1 MEKVLISRKTL
12 AERWDYDSTRAI
24 IDMEQEGIITR
35 IPEISSPRYSME
47 EILRIENLG
56 KEANPLSPLE
66 RRRLE
71 REIEEKDKKI
81 AMLEAKLNKVQMA
94 LAQ

>member
-1 MEKVLISRKTL
+1 MEKALISRKTL

-35 IPEISSPRYSME
+35 IPEVSSPRYSME

-56 KEANPLSPLE
+56 REANPLSPLE

-71 REIEEKDKKI
+71 KRIEELEKERDLYKSKVENIKI
-81 AMLEAKLNKVQMA
+81 A
-94 LAQ
+94 LA

>member
-1 MEKVLISRKTL
+1 MKALISRKTL

-24 IDMEQEGIITR
+24 VDMEQEGSITR
-35 IPEISSPRYSME
+35 IPEVSSPRYSME
-47 EILRIENLG
+47 EILRIESLG

-71 REIEEKDKKI
+71 KRISDLEKENE
-81 AMLEAKLNKVQMA
+81 MLNLKLTNIKAA
-94 LAQ
+94 LA

>member
-1 MEKVLISRKTL
+1 MEKSLISRKSL

-24 IDMEQEGIITR
+24 VDMEQEGIITR
-35 IPEISSPRYSME
+35 IPEVSSPRYSME
-47 EILRIENLG
+47 EILKIENLG

-71 REIEEKDKKI
+71 KKVEDLEKELSIYKDRFTNIK
-81 AMLEAKLNKVQMA
+81 MLMV
-94 LAQ
+94 

>member
-1 MEKVLISRKTL
+1 MEKALISRKTL
-12 AERWDYDSTRAI
+12 AERWDYESTRAI
-24 IDMEQEGIITR
+24 IDMEREGIITR
-35 IPEISSPRYSME
+35 IPEVSSPRYSME

-56 KEANPLSPLE
+56 KEANHLSPLE

-81 AMLEAKLNKVQMA
+81 AMLEAKLNKVQLA
-94 LAQ
+94 LA

>member
-1 MEKVLISRKTL
+1 MEKALISRKSL

-24 IDMEQEGIITR
+24 VDMEQEGIITR

-56 KEANPLSPLE
+56 REANPLSPLE

-71 REIEEKDKKI
+71 KKI
-81 AMLEAKLNKVQMA
+81 EQLENELNSYKEKFSAVKILFA
-94 LAQ
+94 

>member
-1 MEKVLISRKTL
+1 MEKALISRKSL

-24 IDMEQEGIITR
+24 VDMEQEGIITR

-47 EILRIENLG
+47 EILKIENLG
-56 KEANPLSPLE
+56 GEANPLSPLE

-71 REIEEKDKKI
+71 RRIEQLENELNSYREKFTAVK
-81 AMLEAKLNKVQMA
+81 MLFA
-94 LAQ
+94 

>member
-1 MEKVLISRKTL
+1 MEKALISRKTL
-12 AERWDYDSTRAI
+12 AERWDYESTRAI
-24 IDMEQEGIITR
+24 IDMEREGIITR
-35 IPEISSPRYSME
+35 IPEVSSPRYSME

-81 AMLEAKLNKVQMA
+81 AMLEAKLNKVQLA
-94 LAQ
+94 LA

>member
-1 MEKVLISRKTL
+1 MEKALISRKSL

-24 IDMEQEGIITR
+24 VDMEQEGIITR
-35 IPEISSPRYSME
+35 IPEVSSPRYSME
-47 EILRIENLG
+47 EILKIENLG

-71 REIEEKDKKI
+71 RKIDDLGKELEMYKEKFRNLK
-81 AMLEAKLNKVQMA
+81 MLIV
-94 LAQ
+94 

>member
-1 MEKVLISRKTL
+1 MERALISRKTL

-35 IPEISSPRYSME
+35 IPEVSSPRYSME
-47 EILRIENLG
+47 EILKIENLG
-56 KEANPLSPLE
+56 KEINPLSPIE

-71 REIEEKDKKI
+71 KCIDELEKELNLYKEKI
-81 AMLEAKLNKVQMA
+81 ISLKLI
-94 LAQ
+94 LT

>member
-1 MEKVLISRKTL
+1 MEKALISRKSL

-24 IDMEQEGIITR
+24 VDLEQEGIITR

-47 EILRIENLG
+47 EILKIENLG
-56 KEANPLSPLE
+56 REANPLSPLE

-71 REIEEKDKKI
+71 RRIEELEKELSLYKEKVI
-81 AMLEAKLNKVQMA
+81 NIKMLIV
-94 LAQ
+94 

>member
-1 MEKVLISRKTL
+1 MEKALISRKTL

-24 IDMEQEGIITR
+24 VDMEQEGIITR
-35 IPEISSPRYSME
+35 IPEVSSPRYSIE

-71 REIEEKDKKI
+71 KRIEDLEKQ
-81 AMLEAKLNKVQMA
+81 LELLQSKLNKVQLA
-94 LAQ
+94 LA

>member
-12 AERWDYDSTRAI
+12 AERWDYESTRAI
-24 IDMEQEGIITR
+24 VDMEQEGIITR
-35 IPEISSPRYSME
+35 IPEVSSSRYSME

-71 REIEEKDKKI
+71 RRIEELEREVEIYKAKIESVKI
-81 AMLEAKLNKVQMA
+81 ALGI
-94 LAQ
+94 

>member
-1 MEKVLISRKTL
+1 MEKALISRKSL

-24 IDMEQEGIITR
+24 VDMEQEGIITR

-56 KEANPLSPLE
+56 KEINPLSPIERKKLE
-66 RRRLE
+66 NRIEYLE
-71 REIEEKDKKI
+71 KELSICKEKIQNAKI
-81 AMLEAKLNKVQMA
+81 CLG
-94 LAQ
+94 

>member
-1 MEKVLISRKTL
+1 MKALISRKTL

-24 IDMEQEGIITR
+24 VDMEQEGIITR
-35 IPEISSPRYSME
+35 IPEVSSPRYSME
-47 EILRIENLG
+47 EILRIESLG

-71 REIEEKDKKI
+71 KRISDLEKENE
-81 AMLEAKLNKVQMA
+81 MLNLKLTNIKAA
-94 LAQ
+94 LA

>member
-1 MEKVLISRKTL
+1 MEKALISRKSL

-35 IPEISSPRYSME
+35 IPEVSSPRYSME

-66 RRRLE
+66 RRKLE
-71 REIEEKDKKI
+71 KKI
-81 AMLEAKLNKVQMA
+81 EDLEKELNICKEKIQKAKACLG
-94 LAQ
+94 

>member
-1 MEKVLISRKTL
+1 MKALISRKTL

-24 IDMEQEGIITR
+24 VDMEQEGIITR
-35 IPEISSPRYSME
+35 IPEVSSPRYSME
-47 EILRIENLG
+47 EILRIESLG

-71 REIEEKDKKI
+71 KRISDLEKENE
-81 AMLEAKLNKVQMA
+81 MLNLKLTNIKVA
-94 LAQ
+94 LA

>member
-35 IPEISSPRYSME
+35 IPEVSSPRYSME

-56 KEANPLSPLE
+56 KKVNPAEVRCRELE
-66 RRRLE
+66 LL
-71 REIEEKDKKI
+71 IKEKDKRI

-94 LAQ
+94 LI

>member
-1 MEKVLISRKTL
+1 MEKALISRKTL

-35 IPEISSPRYSME
+35 IPEVSSPRYSME

-71 REIEEKDKKI
+71 KEIEEKDKKI
-81 AMLEAKLNKVQMA
+81 AMLEAKLNRVQLA
-94 LAQ
+94 LA

>member
-1 MEKVLISRKTL
+1 MEKVLISRKSL
-12 AERWDYDSTRAI
+12 SERWDYDSTRAI
-24 IDMEQEGIITR
+24 VDMEQEGIITR

-47 EILRIENLG
+47 EIIRIENLG

-71 REIEEKDKKI
+71 KHIEELEKELSLYKEKFANIKI
-81 AMLEAKLNKVQMA
+81 LIV
-94 LAQ
+94 

>member
-1 MEKVLISRKTL
+1 MEKSLISRKTL
-12 AERWDYDSTRAI
+12 AERLYYESTRAI
-24 IDMEQEGIITR
+24 IDMEREGIITR
-35 IPEISSPRYSME
+35 IPEVSSPRYSME

-81 AMLEAKLNKVQMA
+81 AMLEAKLNKVQLA
-94 LAQ
+94 LA

>member
-1 MEKVLISRKTL
+1 MEKLLISRKSL

-24 IDMEQEGIITR
+24 VDMEQEGIITR
-35 IPEISSPRYSME
+35 IPEVSSPRYSIE

-71 REIEEKDKKI
+71 KKVEALEKELSLYKEKFTNI
-81 AMLEAKLNKVQMA
+81 KMLVI
-94 LAQ
+94 

>member
-12 AERWDYDSTRAI
+12 AERWDYESTRAI

-35 IPEISSPRYSME
+35 IPEVSSPRYSVE

-71 REIEEKDKKI
+71 KRIDELEKELSLYKEKFTSLK
-81 AMLEAKLNKVQMA
+81 MLIV
-94 LAQ
+94 

>member
-1 MEKVLISRKTL
+1 MEKALISRKSL

-24 IDMEQEGIITR
+24 VDMEQEGIITR
-35 IPEISSPRYSME
+35 IPEVSSPRYSME
-47 EILRIENLG
+47 EILKIENLG

-71 REIEEKDKKI
+71 KKIESLEDELNFYKDKVTNIKTI
-81 AMLEAKLNKVQMA
+81 LM
-94 LAQ
+94 

>member
-1 MEKVLISRKTL
+1 MERALISRKTL

-71 REIEEKDKKI
+71 KEIEEKDKKI
-81 AMLEAKLNKVQMA
+81 AMLEAKLNKVQLA
-94 LAQ
+94 LA

>member
-1 MEKVLISRKTL
+1 MDKVLISRKTL

-35 IPEISSPRYSME
+35 TPEVSSPRYSME

-71 REIEEKDKKI
+71 KEIDEKDKKI
-81 AMLEAKLNKVQMA
+81 AMLEARLNKVQLA
-94 LAQ
+94 LA

>member
-1 MEKVLISRKTL
+1 MNKALISRKTL

-35 IPEISSPRYSME
+35 IPEVSSPRYSME

-71 REIEEKDKKI
+71 KEIEEKDKKI
-81 AMLEAKLNKVQMA
+81 AMLEARLNKVQLA
-94 LAQ
+94 LA

>member
-1 MEKVLISRKTL
+1 MDKMLISRKTL

-35 IPEISSPRYSME
+35 IPEVSSPRYSME

-56 KEANPLSPLE
+56 KDANPLSPLE

-71 REIEEKDKKI
+71 KEIEEKDKKI
-81 AMLEAKLNKVQMA
+81 AMLEAKLNRVQTA
-94 LAQ
+94 LA

>member
-1 MEKVLISRKTL
+1 MEKALISRKSL

-24 IDMEQEGIITR
+24 VDMEQEGIITR
-35 IPEISSPRYSME
+35 IPEVSSPRYSME
-47 EILRIENLG
+47 EILKIENLG

-71 REIEEKDKKI
+71 RKIEDLGKELEIYKEKFRNLK
-81 AMLEAKLNKVQMA
+81 MLIV
-94 LAQ
+94 